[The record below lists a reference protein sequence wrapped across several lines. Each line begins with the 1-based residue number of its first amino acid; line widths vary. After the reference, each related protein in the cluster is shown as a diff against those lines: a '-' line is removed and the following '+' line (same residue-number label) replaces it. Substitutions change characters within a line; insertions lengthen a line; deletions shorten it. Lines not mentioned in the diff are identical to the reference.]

1 MSKAKNNFCVL
12 PWVHL
17 SADTDGTFSPCCL
30 YQGAIKRDDGKKH
43 ITEGVTV
50 SDVWNGKYMQ
60 DLRTKFIND
69 ERPHECRYCWDLED
83 GGMKSKRINDLER
96 FHAPEQAYEAVTS
109 EKPIYFDLKLGS
121 ICNLKCRICTF
132 ENSIKWAKD
141 AKALKL
147 ADDSLV
153 DYYLANSRWAEDYPE
168 FWEDLLQY
176 TDDVVQIDF
185 AGGDPLLIKE
195 HYRFLELLTQRTDVS
210 NISIHYNTNGTIL
223 PSDHVLNNIWPQ
235 FKRVEIMLSIDA
247 VGKKFEYQRHGAKW
261 TTVDTNVAKFDV
273 FDNTVLQVCHTVN
286 ILNVLDICDFVVWA
300 EDKNLEIYFN
310 MLYHP
315 AYYNIKNLPLSAKQ
329 VVIDRV
335 KHMLNTHTFK
345 YKSARKSL
353 EEIHDYVGTP
363 GGSGELIAFND
374 ITHKLDDFRNEDFA
388 STFPELKKHLYGEAK
403 KTT

>member
-1 MSKAKNNFCVL
+1 MTMPQHNFCVL

-30 YQGAIKRDDGKKH
+30 YQGTIKADDEKKH

-50 SDVWNGKYMQ
+50 SDIWNSKYMQ
-60 DLRTKFIND
+60 DLRTDFLNN

-96 FHAPEQAYEAVTS
+96 FHKPEYTYEAVTS
-109 EKPIYFDLKLGS
+109 EKPVYFDLKLGS

-147 ADDSLV
+147 ADDSIV
-153 DYYLANSRWAEDYPE
+153 DYYLANSRWAEDYPA
-168 FWEDLLQY
+168 FWQDLLQY

-195 HYRFLELLTQRTDVS
+195 HYRFLELLTEQTDVS
-210 NISIHYNTNGTIL
+210 NMAIHYNTNGTIL
-223 PSDHVLNNIWPQ
+223 PPDHILNTIWPK

-247 VGKKFEYQRHGAKW
+247 VGAKFEYQRHGAKW
-261 TTVDTNVAKFDV
+261 
-273 FDNTVLQVCHTVN
+273 NTVEKNISKFREFENIALQVCHTVN
-286 ILNVLDICDFVVWA
+286 ILNVLDICDFILWS
-300 EDKNLEIYFN
+300 EEKNLEIYFN

-315 AYYNIKNLPLSAKQ
+315 THYNIKNIPLAAKQ
-329 VVIDRV
+329 AVATRID
-335 KHMLNTHTFK
+335 KMLLSHQFK
-345 YKSARKSL
+345 YASSERSL
-353 EEIHDYVGTP
+353 NEIKEYVSTP
-363 GGSGELIAFND
+363 GVSTELIAFND
-374 ITHKLDDFRNEDFA
+374 ITYKLDEFRNEDFI
-388 STFPELKKHLYGEAK
+388 STFPELNSYIYGE
-403 KTT
+403 TRNNT